1 MTTTTLPPAPA
12 TTVASRSR
20 WLPRDERSLF
30 LLGTAVVAL
39 HVLDDTLLQPPAGT
53 TAADH
58 LVGALVPTAL
68 LAAAAWRFG
77 RVRAGWRAVLALSV
91 GVFGIGIG
99 MIEAGYYT
107 TAVGPSG
114 DDFTGLLAI
123 PAGALLVGLG
133 LWRLWQS
140 RRRTGPLWRRLVRR
154 SMHVVVAVLA
164 AYFVVQ
170 PVLFAY
176 AVTHVQRAV
185 VPEDELGV
193 AHEDVTFTTSD
204 GLTLH
209 GWYIPSRN
217 GAAIV
222 DFPGRLGTQAHAR
235 MLAEHGYGVLL
246 FDRRGEGRSEGGG
259 NMLGWGGDKDII
271 AAVDWLK
278 RRPDVDPDRIGG
290 IGLSV
295 GGELM
300 LEAAAKD
307 PDLAAVVSDGAGAR
321 QFREQKEALPG
332 AGFWVMSPAFALLN
346 AVGGGVLRHGTTRV
360 AVRSGPA
367 HRAAPAAVHL
377 RARRRQ
383 RDRGPDPGLRADRRT
398 GRVAVGRPGR
408 PAHQGDQDRTDRVRA
423 AGRRLLRRGAA
434 RALTDVRPR
443 LPQAQRSIDMCG
455 ARVRTR
461 GPPGVSMPQLP
472 RHRTQRN
479 SMVWAPTMSAMPW
492 SVTGSTRS

>member
-1 MTTTTLPPAPA
+1 MTTTARPPAPTPA
-12 TTVASRSR
+12 DTRGR
-20 WLPRDERSLF
+20 WLPRGERTLF
-30 LLGTAVVAL
+30 QRGTALVAL
-39 HVLDDTLLQPPAGT
+39 HVLDDTLVQPPAGT

-58 LVGALVPTAL
+58 SLSAMVPTVL
-68 LAAAAWRFG
+68 IAAAMWCFG
-77 RVRAGWRAVLALSV
+77 RIRAGWRAVLALSV

-99 MIEAGYYT
+99 AIEAGYYT
-107 TAVGPSG
+107 TSVGPSG
-114 DDFTGLLAI
+114 DDYTGLLAI

-140 RRRTGPLWRRLVRR
+140 RRRTGRLWRRLVRR
-154 SMHVVVAVLA
+154 SMLVVVAALA
-164 AYFVVQ
+164 AFFVAQ

-193 AHEDVTFTTSD
+193 AHEEVTFTTSD

-217 GAAIV
+217 GAALV

-235 MLAEHGYGVLL
+235 MLARHGYGVLL
-246 FDRRGEGRSEGGG
+246 FDRRGEGLSEGGG

-307 PDLAAVVSDGAGAR
+307 ADLAAVVSDGAGAR
-321 QFREQKEALPG
+321 HFREEKEALPG
-332 AGFWVMSPAFALLN
+332 PGFWAMSPAFALLN
-346 AVGGGVLRHGTTRV
+346 ASV
-360 AVRSGPA
+360 AVFSDTAPPDSLFDLVPRIAPRPLLFIYAPDGGNATEVLTPDYARIAGPTA
-367 HRAAPAAVHL
+367 SLWTVPDAPHIKAIETAPAEYE
-377 RARRRQ
+377 RRVIGFF
-383 RDRGPDPGLRADRRT
+383 DDA
-398 GRVAVGRPGR
+398 
-408 PAHQGDQDRTDRVRA
+408 
-423 AGRRLLRRGAA
+423 LLNR
-434 RALTDVRPR
+434 
-443 LPQAQRSIDMCG
+443 
-455 ARVRTR
+455 
-461 GPPGVSMPQLP
+461 
-472 RHRTQRN
+472 
-479 SMVWAPTMSAMPW
+479 
-492 SVTGSTRS
+492 